1 MSYLPLVTPGIRLP
15 NGAFCHSA
23 VTPSFLA
30 TASNRS
36 TSLPTILSPSV
47 NWFGA

>member
-1 MSYLPLVTPGIRLP
+1 MSYLALVTPGMRLA
-15 NGAFCHSA
+15 NGAFSHSA
-23 VTPSFLA
+23 STPSFLA
-30 TASNRS
+30 TAVNRS